1 MMAQT
6 NGQKMA
12 QAAYK
17 RIVDRKPDR
26 EFASFARS
34 FPSLIH
40 SCGLAQAVAF
50 AQAKRAPEKGKDT
63 PGKYLD
69 DLAAVLAAVN
79 HSDAH
84 SDAATADA
92 LEAATREAAVPDYIR
107 LSRNALHAAGWLK
120 RYVEAVSPQ
129 QD

>member
-1 MMAQT
+1 MTVERT
-6 NGQKMA
+6 NSQKMA

-50 AQAKRAPEKGKDT
+50 AQAKGAPEKGKEKKP

-69 DLAAVLAAVN
+69 DLAAVLAAVG
-79 HSDAH
+79 H
-84 SDAATADA
+84 SDAATADT
-92 LEAATREAAVPDYIR
+92 LEAATRESAVPNYIR
-107 LSRNALHAAGWLK
+107 LSRNALEAAGWLK
-120 RYVEAVSPQ
+120 RYVEAYQPE
-129 QD
+129 